1 MVASGAPIPP
11 ATNVGPSTSPTS
23 LRRALGPV
31 RPGRPRHRPRQPHL
45 AHLPRRPLAVP
56 GRPVLGLL
64 TRRSTLDST
73 NRRIVHAPT
82 ARVDDSRGVQYPDHM
97 PDQIDP
103 GMSGAWQ
110 IQEAKARFSE
120 LLRAS
125 VEDGPQTVTR
135 RGVPLAVLVS
145 VEQWNA
151 LRHVGVPTLKDL
163 LLAPHART
171 TQLVPA
177 RRRLRRRPV
186 THLR

>member
-1 MVASGAPIPP
+1 
-11 ATNVGPSTSPTS
+11 
-23 LRRALGPV
+23 
-31 RPGRPRHRPRQPHL
+31 
-45 AHLPRRPLAVP
+45 
-56 GRPVLGLL
+56 
-64 TRRSTLDST
+64 
-73 NRRIVHAPT
+73 
-82 ARVDDSRGVQYPDHM
+82 M

-103 GMSGAWQ
+103 GVSGAWQ

-151 LRHVGVPTLKDL
+151 LRRSGAPTLKDL

-171 TQLVPA
+171 DQLVPP
-177 RRRLRRRPV
+177 RRHLRRRPAAR
-186 THLR
+186 LR